1 MLHKHFIENLTNA
14 QIAKANM
21 KIMSDTSVKLCP
33 CKPKSNCPEVSLIED
48 GWIQIKDDFGGV
60 VRLTIEEATEI
71 KEALNFLNTNAN
83 N

>member
-14 QIAKANM
+14 LIAKANM
-21 KIMSDTSVKLCP
+21 KIISNTSVKLCP
-33 CKPKSNCPEVSLIED
+33 CKPKSNCPEVSIMEN

-60 VRLTIEEATEI
+60 VKLTIDEAREI
-71 KEALNFLNTNAN
+71 KEALNFLNSNAN